1 MKDLLT
7 CTERYIEPLGL
18 YLVYHMLKIVTRQVK
33 LKDDT
38 CERLLKLGRMGE
50 TFDYVVKKCIEAY
63 EEKLAREKSR
73 K

>member
-7 CTERYIEPLGL
+7 FTERYIEPLGL

-38 CERLLKLGRMGE
+38 CEKLLKLGRMGE
-50 TFDYVVKKCIEAY
+50 TFDDVVKKCIEAY